1 MGTKARK
8 TSENLLSYDNLA
20 ERILNFC
27 KNEDNPNKI

>member
-1 MGTKARK
+1 MGMNSRNKA
-8 TSENLLSYDNLA
+8 ENLLSYDKIA